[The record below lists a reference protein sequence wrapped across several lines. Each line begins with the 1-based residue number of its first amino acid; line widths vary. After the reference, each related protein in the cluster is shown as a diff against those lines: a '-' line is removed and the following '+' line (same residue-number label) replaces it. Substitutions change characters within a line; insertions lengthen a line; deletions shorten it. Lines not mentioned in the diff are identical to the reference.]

1 MTKNTFDDIRKHA
14 VNMQSGLATRNSMY
28 EELEDMYMLEDDTL
42 PGEDW
47 IKKTISPSAR
57 NALIGAVRL
66 LSAADPEWSVP
77 YNRTDYDAQKASS
90 KMENF
95 AAGVWDASGRI
106 FGKPVHYNAVL
117 AALLYG
123 EVHLSIKMTQG
134 IVDAMPSGAM
144 KDRAIHIAG
153 MTPVLFEVLPTP
165 SCYPEF
171 DGMGSLAAHYFV
183 QKMKVE
189 QITTV
194 YGDAAL
200 KVLGK
205 DADRITEVTLC
216 EYWNETFHAVWTEGS
231 SDPIMLEEH
240 KLPYIPITCA
250 ITEGSEL
257 FTRPGQMSRQ
267 PFLYSLWKTQLWK
280 RQNLGLTLM
289 NSLAFAIGANPLFI
303 YKRSSPE
310 AELNVDY
317 SLPGGLIKLNLNEEY
332 TPLAKGVIDPSI
344 QQVMEITQSLSE
356 ESTIYKQSLG
366 QPMGGN
372 APFSMVAL
380 LSQAGRL
387 PLVSYQRICSW
398 VIGSAMSTALRMLKK
413 EGKSELSVFG
423 KSGKNSLKKSDIPEA
438 FEITANLDISMPQDD
453 RQNAAIAI
461 QLAGSD
467 NPMVS
472 KRFARENYLNIG
484 QSDDMQEEIWGERV
498 AEMRYSV
505 ESQKEMI
512 KLQAQQQQLQQQA
525 QAQQAQQPQ
534 PGQPGQAPEQPQPGG
549 ALGLGGNQVGM
560 PAEAMTQPQMP
571 QGEPPMPGQAPGE
584 GGIPQ

>member
-1 MTKNTFDDIRKHA
+1 
-14 VNMQSGLATRNSMY
+14 
-28 EELEDMYMLEDDTL
+28 
-42 PGEDW
+42 
-47 IKKTISPSAR
+47 
-57 NALIGAVRL
+57 
-66 LSAADPEWSVP
+66 
-77 YNRTDYDAQKASS
+77 
-90 KMENF
+90 
-95 AAGVWDASGRI
+95 
-106 FGKPVHYNAVL
+106 
-117 AALLYG
+117 
-123 EVHLSIKMTQG
+123 
-134 IVDAMPSGAM
+134 
-144 KDRAIHIAG
+144 
-153 MTPVLFEVLPTP
+153 
-165 SCYPEF
+165 
-171 DGMGSLAAHYFV
+171 
-183 QKMKVE
+183 
-189 QITTV
+189 
-194 YGDAAL
+194 
-200 KVLGK
+200 
-205 DADRITEVTLC
+205 
-216 EYWNETFHAVWTEGS
+216 
-231 SDPIMLEEH
+231 
-240 KLPYIPITCA
+240 
-250 ITEGSEL
+250 
-257 FTRPGQMSRQ
+257 
-267 PFLYSLWKTQLWK
+267 
-280 RQNLGLTLM
+280 M